1 MEIVALP
8 KIFNTKV
15 INEQEKHNGSPL
27 VAPQARSGGALVVAM
42 LIETFFE
49 DNVGQGP
56 RLWETID
63 AVADLKV
70 NPAIGVDVVLE
81 AVFVDKFC
89 WGGMSIRLMRTYSGR
104 SRGVWR

>member
-1 MEIVALP
+1 MCRY
-8 KIFNTKV
+8 
-15 INEQEKHNGSPL
+15 L
-27 VAPQARSGGALVVAM
+27 VLTVVWGPWGQCQS
-42 LIETFFE
+42 LGTGLLETFFE

-81 AVFVDKFC
+81 AEFVDKFC
-89 WGGMSIRLMRTYSGR
+89 WGGCR
-104 SRGVWR
+104 SD